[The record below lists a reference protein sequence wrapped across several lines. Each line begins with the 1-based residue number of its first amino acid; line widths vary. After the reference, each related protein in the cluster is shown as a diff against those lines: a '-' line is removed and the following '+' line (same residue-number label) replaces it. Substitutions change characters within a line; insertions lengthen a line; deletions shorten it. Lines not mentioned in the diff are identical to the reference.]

1 MKANRRIRAPG
12 SDRCDPWEDVVNV
25 QRASERPGGNKHH
38 NHNKSSRQTRLLARP
53 ADWHV
58 RCQTVGQGQNLQALL
73 CQDYGPNAEGGESKL
88 FAAGGTGD
96 IPTLHVFSVADG
108 SEGLG
113 RWRRSTRP
121 NKLGVSQWP
130 GLDGICLR
138 VLEHY
143 EKKQKRRLGLY
154 SLKSL

>member
-1 MKANRRIRAPG
+1 M
-12 SDRCDPWEDVVNV
+12 VNV

-53 ADWHV
+53 AGGHV

-73 CQDYGPNAEGGESKL
+73 CQDAEGGESKL

-96 IPTLHVFSVADG
+96 IPTLHAFSVADG

-121 NKLGVSQWP
+121 NKLGVSQ
-130 GLDGICLR
+130 
-138 VLEHY
+138 
-143 EKKQKRRLGLY
+143 
-154 SLKSL
+154 